1 MELPF
6 PRDICA
12 HITRYNCY
20 RPTPSA
26 KAINQYLDLY
36 PWLVPMMLEFPTVP
50 PIHMIMKAST
60 IGLRDCYVCKDCCV
74 AKLYRIRQTAD
85 QQNNQLQ

>member
-36 PWLVPMMLEFPTVP
+36 PWLVPMMREFPDVSP
-50 PIHMIMKAST
+50 LHIIMAAST
-60 IGLRDCYVCKDCCV
+60 IGLRECHVCKDCYV

-85 QQNNQLQ
+85 Q